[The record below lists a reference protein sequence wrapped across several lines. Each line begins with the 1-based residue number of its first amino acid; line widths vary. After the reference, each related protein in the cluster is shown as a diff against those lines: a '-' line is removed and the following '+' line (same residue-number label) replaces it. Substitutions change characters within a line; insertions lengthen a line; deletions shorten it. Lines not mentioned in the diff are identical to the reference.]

1 MRTTVVEGIRFRCP
15 PYLIRAGT
23 GWQLRVPGRASE
35 YFADAR
41 HGGTGPA
48 YEAAFIAV
56 KKASKGLKLPPRFAR
71 AEIATKKTRTGIPGV
86 SLRKSERGNRIMQYS
101 FAIAVPGLPVR
112 TLYIGTE
119 NTAPARYAEK
129 QKEAARIRA
138 AMIRK
143 LMTARD

>member
-1 MRTTVVEGIRFRCP
+1 
-15 PYLIRAGT
+15 
-23 GWQLRVPGRASE
+23 
-35 YFADAR
+35 
-41 HGGTGPA
+41 
-48 YEAAFIAV
+48 V